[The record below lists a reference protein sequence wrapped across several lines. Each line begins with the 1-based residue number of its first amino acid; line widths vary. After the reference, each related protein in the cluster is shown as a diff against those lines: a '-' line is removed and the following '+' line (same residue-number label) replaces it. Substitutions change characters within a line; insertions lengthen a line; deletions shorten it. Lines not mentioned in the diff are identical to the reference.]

1 MNKLVLI
8 TLVLS
13 FISLTS
19 LKAQTTTI
27 PDANFEDYLETHA
40 QDGTEVT
47 IGDAESMGDG
57 IANNGLVFT
66 NRISDVILL
75 DVSDLGILDLT
86 GIEDFMALENL
97 FCDNNDLSTLNVAN
111 NLNLLSLLC
120 GSNSLINL
128 DVSSNASLETLNC
141 SDNQLQNLDVSNNSI
156 LTNLTVS
163 GNQLQAIDVSSNT
176 ELSLLSVSN
185 NRIAG
190 ELAVSNNTKLENL
203 FCASNQIT
211 ALNLSVNTLLT
222 NLDASDNIL
231 TSLDLSNINSV
242 VCPDPQ
248 TDPVTVCQGTSTI
261 NVSRNQLT
269 SLIVANDFNNL
280 ISILDASENPDL
292 FCIQIDS
299 GFTPNSWIKDDW
311 TYYSD
316 TTCVDIYTY
325 VPDDN
330 FEQALINLGYDDILD
345 NLVLTANIDTVV
357 DLNISNASIS
367 NLIGI
372 EDFTALEVLDCSN
385 NNIISINLSN
395 NLVLQELDITNNNLT
410 SIDLNSNTALVTVD
424 CSGNNL
430 DDLNVSANSN
440 LTTLNCSNNALIS
453 LDVSN
458 NLMLTDL
465 NCSLNQ
471 IEFLEITNNS
481 VLTGLA
487 CNNNNLFALNLNN
500 GNNTA
505 ITAFD
510 ATNNAN
516 LFCIEVDDVAFA
528 NGAAGWQK
536 DASANYNLNCG
547 TYIPDDNFEQALIN
561 QGIDTDGTLNNF
573 VPTADVSAVAILDV
587 SSLDIADLTGI
598 QDFVALQDLNVS
610 NNMLI
615 SLELSNNTALQILDC
630 SINQIESL
638 DLTANTALTSVLCNY
653 NALQTLNIENGN
665 NASLTVFNTTDNTN
679 LFCINVDD
687 AIVGAIPGSWQKDA
701 FTAYNGD
708 CVNNRFT
715 AIPDAIF
722 EQALI
727 DLGFDDILDAQVL
740 TVNIEHIQNLNVSD
754 QSISDLTGIRDF
766 KSLIELDCSG
776 NFLDALDVSD
786 MIYLERLNCSSNYLL
801 TNDINNIN
809 GLLNTTG
816 TIALTELYCAG
827 NNLADLDTSLNTNLE
842 VLDCA
847 DNNLDILNVS
857 GNTMLKELNCSNNN
871 LTALNVSDNAV
882 LEVLNCNSNV
892 LNNLTTSTVS
902 NNTLIS
908 LSCVSNNLPSLF
920 VDNYVAL
927 ATLNCGS
934 NELTQLNVSN
944 NLALELLSITNNQI
958 STINLTNNVSLVE
971 AQLSQNSL
979 TELDVNAN
987 AQLEHLNCDFNEL
1000 TELNLAAN
1008 TFLQSLSCSSNQLT
1022 NLDLSSN
1029 VNLIEAN
1036 FNSNAITSL
1045 TLSNNLG
1052 ELKRID
1058 ASGNQIEGDIDL
1070 STMAISACVF
1080 QTNQTEFCPETI
1092 DINLS
1097 NNLFDF
1103 VNIQNGINSD
1113 VASFNVLGNP
1123 NLECVQVDDVD
1134 NVPANWIKDEAT
1146 AYNIDCNFGETYV
1159 PDDNFEQALINLG
1172 YDSGPLNDYVLTINI
1187 ESITDLDIG
1196 GNNIADL
1203 TGIEDFLALENLNC
1217 SNNTITELD
1226 LSSNINLLSI
1236 DCSGNQLMDIGL
1248 SNNIAL
1254 TSINCS
1260 TNSIST
1266 IDLSNNINLSVL
1278 DISNNTF
1285 TSFLPSDVLSLQVFN
1300 CENNE
1305 IIELDF
1311 QQNQSLTSI
1320 SCQSNFLE
1328 TLNISNGQNA
1338 TLTDLNAQN
1347 NPDLMCV
1354 ETDTGTVPSGATWLI
1369 DATAQFAIECFFG
1382 ETYVPDDNFE
1392 QALIDLGLDSAPLDD
1407 YVFTENIEDITFLN
1421 VSGREIADLTGI
1433 EDFISLTN
1441 LNFENNSV
1449 STIDISNNVLLN
1461 NLDVSNNVLAD
1472 LDISNQ
1478 LDLVDLDV
1486 SGNNLTELILDNNSN
1501 LVDLNVS
1508 SNMLTSLSV
1517 ELFIA
1522 LEELNCASNQ
1532 LSSLDVSQNPNLTLL
1547 FCQSNML
1554 IGDQLNLQ
1562 NGNNENLE
1570 LFNAT
1575 NNPDLGCILVD
1586 DPVAVINNTNGLY
1599 DNWFKDDTASYQIIC
1614 EDADNDGVPNEDDL
1628 CPGTEFGATVDLFG
1642 CAVIDLPID
1651 NFTIS
1656 ITGETCLNSN
1666 NGKISI
1672 EAQEVY
1678 TYTATLIA
1686 EDFNE
1691 SYNFFDDVDIFNL
1704 LAGTYE
1710 MCITIQEYPD
1720 YESCYAIVI
1729 TQPNPLE
1736 VFASRMAA
1744 SDNKISVEMYGSTSF
1759 NIEFNDETFTTHNSN
1774 LELQLQ
1780 QGENILKVTTDLECQ
1795 GSFEKRIFFGNHF
1808 LVYPNPF
1815 ENQFYVFNGL
1825 ENDDISVEIYSTFGQ
1840 LVLSKI
1846 LKNNGT
1852 EMKVD
1857 TNQLTAGIY
1866 VVKVKSKSNTSS
1878 YKIIKK

>member
-1 MNKLVLI
+1 MKRYIIVFCGILI
-8 TLVLS
+8 LFSYHAV
-13 FISLTS
+13 
-19 LKAQTTTI
+19 AQTTAI
-27 PDANFEDYLETHA
+27 PDVNFEEYLETHNE
-40 QDGTEVT
+40 DGDVVNV
-47 IGDAESMGDG
+47 GDADSMGDG
-57 IANNGLVFT
+57 QLNNGLVET
-66 NRISDVILL
+66 SRIVNVLTL
-75 DVSDLGILDLT
+75 DVGNLDIADLT
-86 GIEDFMALENL
+86 GIAAF
-97 FCDNNDLSTLNVAN
+97 
-111 NLNLLSLLC
+111 
-120 GSNSLINL
+120 SN
-128 DVSSNASLETLNC
+128 LETLIC
-141 SDNQLQNLDVSNNSI
+141 SENDLENLDVSNNSNLKTLLCGSNDLSQLDLTANINLESLNASNNRIQELNVSNNI
-156 LTNLTVS
+156 LLKTIS
-163 GNQLQAIDVSSNT
+163 ISKNQLSTIDLSNNS
-176 ELSLLSVSN
+176 ELTLLSVSN
-185 NRIAG
+185 NRLVG
-190 ELAVSNNTKLENL
+190 ELVVSNNINLESL
-203 FCASNQIT
+203 FCASNQISILDLSANT
-211 ALNLSVNTLLT
+211 VLKSLDVSNNDLTELNLSAINT
-222 NLDASDNIL
+222 
-231 TSLDLSNINSV
+231 V

-248 TDPVTVCQGTSTI
+248 TDPITLCQGISTI
-261 NVSRNQLT
+261 NVSRNQLM
-269 SLIVANDFNNL
+269 SLVVNNGFNELVSFFN
-280 ISILDASENPDL
+280 ASENPDL

-311 TYYSD
+311 TYYRD

-330 FEQALINLGYDDILD
+330 FEQALINLGYDDVLD
-345 NLVLTANIDTVV
+345 NLVLTANIDSII

-372 EDFTALEVLDCSN
+372 EDFTALEVLDVSN
-385 NNIISINLSN
+385 NNLASADLSSNLA
-395 NLVLQELDITNNNLT
+395 LQQLDITNNNLT
-410 SIDLNSNTALVTVD
+410 SIDLNSNTALVTIE

-453 LDVSN
+453 IDVSN

-471 IEFLEITNNS
+471 IEFLDITNNS
-481 VLTGLA
+481 VLTSLT

-510 ATNNAN
+510 ATNNTN

-536 DASANYNLNCG
+536 DAMAAYNLNCG
-547 TYIPDDNFEQALIN
+547 TYVPDDNFEQALIN
-561 QGIDTDGTLNNF
+561 QGIDSDGTLNNF
-573 VPTADVSAVAILDV
+573 VSTADINTLIALDV

-665 NASLTVFNTTDNTN
+665 NASLTVFNTTDNPN
-679 LFCINVDD
+679 LYCINVDD
-687 AIVGAIPGSWQKDA
+687 AIVGSIPASWQKDA
-701 FTAYNGD
+701 FTSYNGD
-708 CVNNRFT
+708 CENNRFT
-715 AIPDAIF
+715 AIPDPFF

-727 DLGFDDILDAQVL
+727 DLGYDDIIDAQVL
-740 TVNIEHIQNLNVSD
+740 TANIEHIETLDVSD

-776 NFLDALDVSD
+776 NFLDELDVSN
-786 MIYLERLNCSSNYLL
+786 MIYLERLNCNSNYLL
-801 TNDINNIN
+801 TNDVVDTN

-816 TIALTELYCAG
+816 TIALIELYCAG
-827 NNLADLDTSLNTNLE
+827 NNLTNLDTSQNTNLE
-842 VLDCA
+842 LLDCA
-847 DNNLDILNVS
+847 DNNLDTLNIS
-857 GNTMLKELNCSNNN
+857 GNNLLRELNCSNNN
-871 LTALNVSDNAV
+871 LATLNVSNNSV
-882 LEVLNCNSNV
+882 LEVLNCSSNS
-892 LNNLTTSTVS
+892 LSSLTTSTVS
-902 NNTLIS
+902 NNTLVS
-908 LSCVSNNLPSLF
+908 LSCVSNNLPSLL
-920 VDNYVAL
+920 VDNYIAL
-927 ATLNCGS
+927 KTLNCGS
-934 NELTQLNVSN
+934 NELTQLNITN
-944 NLALELLSITNNQI
+944 NSALELLSITNNQI

-987 AQLEHLNCDFNEL
+987 AQLEYLSCSFNEL

-1008 TFLQSLSCSSNQLT
+1008 IVLQSLSCASNQLT

-1029 VNLIEAN
+1029 INLIEAN

-1092 DINLS
+1092 DANLS

-1236 DCSGNQLMDIGL
+1236 DCSSNQLMDIDV

-1254 TSINCS
+1254 TSIDCS
-1260 TNSIST
+1260 TNSISNV
-1266 IDLSNNINLSVL
+1266 DLSANTSLAFL
-1278 DISNNTF
+1278 DISDNTF

-1300 CENNE
+1300 CDNNE

-1311 QQNQSLTSI
+1311 QQNQNLTNLN
-1320 SCQSNFLE
+1320 CQSNLLE

-1338 TLTDLNAQN
+1338 ILTDLNAQN

-1441 LNFENNSV
+1441 LNFEDNNV
-1449 STIDISNNVLLN
+1449 AVLDISTNVLLT
-1461 NLDVSNNVLAD
+1461 NLDASNNILSDLNVSNQPD
-1472 LDISNQ
+1472 LI
-1478 LDLVDLDV
+1478 DLDV
-1486 SGNNLTELILDNNSN
+1486 SGNNLTELNLDNNLN
-1501 LVDLNVS
+1501 LVDINVS

-1517 ELFIA
+1517 GLFIA

-1554 IGDQLNLQ
+1554 VGDQLNLQ

-1586 DPVAVINNTNGLY
+1586 DPVAVINNTDGLY
-1599 DNWFKDDTASYQIIC
+1599 DNWFKDETSSYQAIC
-1614 EDADNDGVPNEDDL
+1614 EDADNDGVPNGDDL

-1672 EAQEVY
+1672 EALEVY
-1678 TYTATLIA
+1678 TYTATLVG

-1710 MCITIQEYPD
+1710 MCITIAEWPD
-1720 YESCYAIVI
+1720 YESCYTIVI
-1729 TQPNPLE
+1729 TEPNPLE
-1736 VFASRMAA
+1736 VFASRMA
-1744 SDNKISVEMYGSTSF
+1744 SGDKISVEMYGSTSF
-1759 NIEFNDETFTTHNSN
+1759 NIEFNDETFTTHNAN

-1825 ENDDISVEIYSTFGQ
+1825 ENDDISVEVYSILGQ